1 MTITLFYLNW
11 DIYWWDGEKNLTKTL
26 IEKSLFEKKG
36 ESFGFDFDGRRL
48 KLGRTSEWGRSK
60 KFGLGVNFF
69 LPLSLSLSHSHTH
82 SHIYLLYSVSS
93 PPTLSRRYTHQRH
106 TNYLSLLSP
115 FSLYNPLSLSLSL
128 SPNSLYLFRT
138 LSLYLFSWAQN
149 FNYFSDVFGAECW
162 AELVFFLKKM
172 LRPEKQ
178 SFGKCTEIRGSV
190 VEI

>member
-1 MTITLFYLNW
+1 MR
-11 DIYWWDGEKNLTKTL
+11 WWKKFDKN
-26 IEKSLFEKKG
+26 IERKKFIWKKG

-69 LPLSLSLSHSHTH
+69 LPLSLSLSLSFSHTFT
-82 SHIYLLYSVSS
+82 HIPPILSLFTSYS
-93 PPTLSRRYTHQRH
+93 LSRRYTHPRH
-106 TNYLSLLSP
+106 TNSLSLISP
-115 FSLYNPLSLSLSL
+115 SPSLTLSL